1 MLINKIFKSL
11 SYRFNKRQKTII
23 KLLEDQKILISRI
36 NSNLNKDKNLIND
49 LSDVEFS
56 VFSQWGEDGIINW
69 IINQIPDINKTFVEF
84 GVENYIESN
93 TRLLFQEYNWSGLII
108 DGDRNNINEIV
119 SSDYYWKGDL
129 IALNEFI
136 TIKNIN
142 NILRNYNIKNDLG
155 ILSIDVD
162 GNDYWLWEAIEELTP
177 SIVICEFNSIFGKKL
192 SLTIPYEEKFIR
204 SQKHYSHLY
213 FGCSIKALVELAR
226 KKGYIFLGTNLNGN
240 NAFFVK
246 SDCIKLINSKLQNI
260 KIHQAK
266 YRESRNL
273 VGRLDYKN
281 LDASLDIIEELPIL
295 NLTDGSIDKIKNL
308 KKYF

>member
-23 KLLEDQKILISRI
+23 KLLEDQKVLISRI

-69 IINQIPDINKTFVEF
+69 IISQIPDIKKTFVEF
-84 GVENYIESN
+84 GVENYTESN

-108 DGDRNNINEIV
+108 DGDYNNINEIV

-129 IALNEFI
+129 IAINEFI
-136 TIKNIN
+136 TTNNIN

-155 ILSIDVD
+155 VLSIDVD

-213 FGCSIKALVELAR
+213 FGCSIKALLELAQ
-226 KKGYIFLGTNLNGN
+226 KKGYFFLGTNLNGN

-246 SDCIKLINSKLQNI
+246 NKSIKLFNSKLQ
-260 KIHQAK
+260 K
-266 YRESRNL
+266 
-273 VGRLDYKN
+273 
-281 LDASLDIIEELPIL
+281 
-295 NLTDGSIDKIKNL
+295 
-308 KKYF
+308 